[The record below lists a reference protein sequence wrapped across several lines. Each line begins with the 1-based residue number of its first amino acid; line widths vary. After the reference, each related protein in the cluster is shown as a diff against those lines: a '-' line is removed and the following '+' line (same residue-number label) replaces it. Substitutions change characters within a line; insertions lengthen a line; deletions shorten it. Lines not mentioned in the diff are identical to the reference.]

1 MWRAFLLAIGVIM
14 LVLGIEC
21 FMLDHVRLRPSA
33 IEPSSSQ
40 PASIVGP
47 VWAPPGWARYLL
59 LLGGSVVVLGSWRV
73 ASPGDKHRDS
83 LTEDSSQS
91 EMSANSLVAL
101 LDEELEPTGQV
112 ASDDS
117 GFFDFDEE
125 DFFDED
131 E

>member
-21 FMLDHVRLRPSA
+21 SMLDHVHLRPSA

-47 VWAPPGWARYLL
+47 VWTPPGWARYLL
-59 LLGGSVVVLGSWRV
+59 LLGGSVVVLCTWRV
-73 ASPGDKHRDS
+73 ASPGDQPPDS
-83 LTEDSSQS
+83 LTEDSLQR
-91 EMSANSLVAL
+91 ETSADSLVAL
-101 LDEELEPTGQV
+101 LDEELEPTRRV